1 MKVLLSNY
9 PIFICAINNIHKYL
23 HSKKQSQFQLNI
35 DQEEKKN
42 KTKTILPTYR
52 QKRYRKGL
60 NESIHFLSLKI

>member
-23 HSKKQSQFQLNI
+23 HSKNKVNFNLTLTKRKKKKQKQFYQLI
-35 DQEEKKN
+35 GK
-42 KTKTILPTYR
+42 
-52 QKRYRKGL
+52 KRYRKGL